1 MTDWGDSAD
10 GIAREGVT
18 IIRDGG
24 GGNIPI
30 CNNSKELRGS
40 YLPHGVLELRD
51 SNGQYGIY
59 GVTLFN
65 MQYQNFPLSVCLFRR
80 TVPYLISALENK
92 FKDIKDAHGDGYQM
106 TLLSDAEMCNALE
119 I

>member
-1 MTDWGDSAD
+1 MTDCGDSAD

-24 GGNIPI
+24 EETSPI

-40 YLPHGVLELRD
+40 YLPHDVLELRE
-51 SNGQYGIY
+51 STGQYGIY

-65 MQYQNFPLSVCLFRR
+65 MQYQNFLPSVCLFP
-80 TVPYLISALENK
+80 VGSAVSNICPGK
-92 FKDIKDAHGDGYQM
+92 
-106 TLLSDAEMCNALE
+106 
-119 I
+119 

>member
-1 MTDWGDSAD
+1 MTDCGDSAD

-18 IIRDGG
+18 IIRDGE

-40 YLPHGVLELRD
+40 YLPHDVSELRE

-65 MQYQNFPLSVCLFRR
+65 MQYQNFLLSVCLFPVDS
-80 TVPYLISALENK
+80 TISN
-92 FKDIKDAHGDGYQM
+92 I
-106 TLLSDAEMCNALE
+106 
-119 I
+119 